1 MVRPMFANHVEKPR
15 FAGFAFIIVLL
26 GIALLL
32 ISTSGRK
39 VSSQQREI
47 TFSRDVAPIFFEHCA
62 TCHLPDDIAPFS
74 VLDYEDVAPFKE
86 AIRQKVEAREMP
98 PWHADPHY
106 GDFANVA
113 RLSQSEIDTIVKWV
127 VQGGKEG
134 DPKDLPELPKKITD
148 LQIGKPDYVLKMTQ
162 AYTVQ
167 PHAPDAYVYAT
178 FPTQFKEDK
187 WVQAA
192 EIVPGNKRIVHHVIA
207 HVLPPE
213 AKTGVAKRLSGE
225 FPQAD
230 AEPSTLF
237 YKEGSL
243 SRMKMDAPVIDDGA
257 SAANGGSLFKRQTGD
272 DGAAGYSILLASYAP
287 GKGPDVYP
295 EGTAKRIPAGST
307 VVLQIH
313 YSSFHG
319 AIDTPQK
326 DQTVVGIVFAKSPP
340 VKRAITSTVPNHY
353 FKIPPGAANHRVT
366 AAYTFD
372 RDVELISYMPH
383 MHLRG
388 KDMKYEVV
396 YPGGRRETLLW
407 VPRFQFNWQ
416 TVYRLKNPV
425 ELPRGTK
432 IIVTAHFDNSA
443 KNRHNPDPTK
453 AVRWGDPTYDE
464 MMIGW
469 LEYTVPVEGK
479 TPN

>member
-1 MVRPMFANHVEKPR
+1 MKLAIIKHTRKAGTFSRRFTTAFMFIL
-15 FAGFAFIIVLL
+15 AGV
-26 GIALLL
+26 ALLL
-32 ISTSGRK
+32 VSTPTNR
-39 VSSQQREI
+39 VTSQQREI
-47 TFSRDVAPIFFEHCA
+47 TFNRDVAPIFFERCA
-62 TCHLPDDIAPFS
+62 ACHQPDDIAPFS
-74 VLDYEDVAPFKE
+74 VLDYADALPYKD
-86 AIRQKVEAREMP
+86 AIRQKVAAREMP

-106 GDFANVA
+106 GDFVNVA
-113 RLSQSEIDTIVKWV
+113 RLSQQEIDTIVNWV
-127 VQGGKEG
+127 TQGAKEG
-134 DPKDLPELPKKITD
+134 DPKDLPELPKNITG
-148 LQIGKPDYVLKMTQ
+148 LQIGKPDYVLAMTQ
-162 AYTVQ
+162 EYTVQ
-167 PHAPDAYVYAT
+167 ARSPDAYVYVT
-178 FPTQFKEDK
+178 FPTKFKEDK

-207 HVLPPE
+207 HVLLPE
-213 AKTGVAKRLSGE
+213 SQSGVAKRLGGE

-230 AEPSTLF
+230 ADPSSF
-237 YKEGSL
+237 FIKQGSL
-243 SRMKMDAPVIDDGA
+243 SRMKMDAPVVDDGA
-257 SAANGGSLFKRQTGD
+257 GAANGGSLFKRQTGD
-272 DGAAGYSILLASYAP
+272 DGGSGYSMLLASYAP

-295 EGTAKRIPAGST
+295 PGTAKKIPAGST

-319 AIDTPQK
+319 SIDTPQK
-326 DQTVVGIVFAKSPP
+326 DQTFVGMIFAKSPP
-340 VKRAITSTVPNHY
+340 VKRAITSTVPNHF

-396 YPGGRRETLLW
+396 YPGDRRETLLW
-407 VPRFQFNWQ
+407 VPQFQFNWQ

-425 ELPRGTK
+425 AIPKGTK
-432 IIVTAHFDNSA
+432 MIVTAHFDNSA

-469 LEYTVPVEGK
+469 IEYTVPVDK
-479 TPN
+479 